1 MNKDVKSNIK
11 KIVTPLQRFYLAEQR
26 IKLGLTIEELSR
38 RLNVSRFYYY
48 QIESGRRGS
57 SIKPSLV
64 LELIKE
70 LKIDALYF
78 LESEAEHMKKFHEIN
93 QK

>member
-1 MNKDVKSNIK
+1 MEQHVTKGKHYSN
-11 KIVTPLQRFYLAEQR
+11 TPLPRFYLAEHR
-26 IKLGLTIEELSR
+26 LKLGLSVEELSR

-57 SIKPSLV
+57 SLKPSIAFALV
-64 LELIKE
+64 NE
-70 LKIDALYF
+70 LKMDAYYF
-78 LESEAEHMKKFHEIN
+78 LESEHEHMKKYHELN

>member
-1 MNKDVKSNIK
+1 MNKDAVQVIK
-11 KIVTPLQRFYLAEQR
+11 KIITPLQRFYLAEQR
-26 IKLGLTIEELSR
+26 IKLGITIEELSQ

-78 LESEAEHMKKFHEIN
+78 LESEAEHMKRFHEIN
-93 QK
+93 QI

>member
-1 MNKDVKSNIK
+1 MEQMTSNKK
-11 KIVTPLQRFYLAEQR
+11 KIITPLQRFYLAEQR
-26 IKLGLTIEELSR
+26 IKLGLTVEELSQ

-48 QIESGRRGS
+48 QIESGRRGAS
-57 SIKPSLV
+57 LKPSIALALV
-64 LELIKE
+64 KE

-93 QK
+93 EI

>member
-1 MNKDVKSNIK
+1 MQQYTQSDKK
-11 KIVTPLQRFYLAEQR
+11 KIITPLQRFYLAEQR

-38 RLNVSRFYYY
+38 RLDVSRFYYY

-57 SIKPSLV
+57 SLKPSFALALV
-64 LELIKE
+64 QELQ
-70 LKIDALYF
+70 IDALYF
-78 LESEAEHMKKFHEIN
+78 LESEAEHMRKFHAIN